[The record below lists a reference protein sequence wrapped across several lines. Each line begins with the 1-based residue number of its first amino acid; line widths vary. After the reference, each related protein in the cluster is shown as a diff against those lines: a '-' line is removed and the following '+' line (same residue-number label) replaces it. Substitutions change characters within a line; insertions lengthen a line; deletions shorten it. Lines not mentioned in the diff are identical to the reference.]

1 MEELE
6 KQVTKI
12 FDQFFREEIG
22 NRLSQFAFGSLKEI
36 VLKMIREYKI
46 KEVKK

>member
-6 KQVTKI
+6 KQINDI
-12 FDQFFREEIG
+12 FNQFFREEMG
-22 NRLSQFAFGSLKEI
+22 NRLSQFAFISFKETVI
-36 VLKMIREYKI
+36 KMIRDF